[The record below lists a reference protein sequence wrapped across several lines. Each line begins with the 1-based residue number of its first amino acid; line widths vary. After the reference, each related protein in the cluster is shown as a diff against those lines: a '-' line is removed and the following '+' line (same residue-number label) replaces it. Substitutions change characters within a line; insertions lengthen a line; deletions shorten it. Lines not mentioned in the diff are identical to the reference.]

1 MECEKITHGVVSD
14 HEREYKER
22 EGERDRARENKKL
35 KIYILNANTCIWSE
49 NYCEYNYGKI

>member
-1 MECEKITHGVVSD
+1 MKEK
-14 HEREYKER
+14 YKER